1 MIPDILYYILMIGYF
16 FYIIFRFS
24 KPPQSI
30 DVNNKIKKKEPD
42 VHNIEKIYW
51 ISSICF
57 VIWTFFV
64 LNPFLTLLVPFHS
77 YLNHFLVLFG
87 IFNAFMTVL
96 YIKYRDDI
104 YFYESYNLCF
114 TLVIIYLAVYFIW
127 NPVEDELFKNA
138 SGLQNLPNVTLYD
151 EIIRRF
157 DLPRQNTNRTNSKSL
172 IHKAPSISQGLYHSE
187 NFEPVVRQL
196 SKRNSIF

>member
-1 MIPDILYYILMIGYF
+1 M
-16 FYIIFRFS
+16 
-24 KPPQSI
+24 
-30 DVNNKIKKKEPD
+30 
-42 VHNIEKIYW
+42 
-51 ISSICF
+51 
-57 VIWTFFV
+57 
-64 LNPFLTLLVPFHS
+64 
-77 YLNHFLVLFG
+77 
-87 IFNAFMTVL
+87 
-96 YIKYRDDI
+96 
-104 YFYESYNLCF
+104 
-114 TLVIIYLAVYFIW
+114 
-127 NPVEDELFKNA
+127 EDELFKNA

>member
-1 MIPDILYYILMIGYF
+1 M
-16 FYIIFRFS
+16 
-24 KPPQSI
+24 
-30 DVNNKIKKKEPD
+30 
-42 VHNIEKIYW
+42 
-51 ISSICF
+51 
-57 VIWTFFV
+57 IWTFFV
-64 LNPFLTLLVPFHS
+64 LNPFLTLLE
-77 YLNHFLVLFG
+77 HFLVLFG

-96 YIKYRDDI
+96 YIKYR
-104 YFYESYNLCF
+104 Y
-114 TLVIIYLAVYFIW
+114 
-127 NPVEDELFKNA
+127 ELFKNA

>member
-30 DVNNKIKKKEPD
+30 DENNKIKKKEPD
-42 VHNIEKIYW
+42 MHNIEKIYW

-77 YLNHFLVLFG
+77 YLKHFLVLFG

-96 YIKYRDDI
+96 YIKYR
-104 YFYESYNLCF
+104 Y
-114 TLVIIYLAVYFIW
+114 
-127 NPVEDELFKNA
+127 ELFKNA

-151 EIIRRF
+151 EIIRGRTSGHSTPRF
-157 DLPRQNTNRTNSKSL
+157 DLPKQSTNRSL
-172 IHKAPSISQGLYHSE
+172 IHKAPLISQAYIILKKL
-187 NFEPVVRQL
+187 NQL
-196 SKRNSIF
+196 LDN